1 MQGHKKAQNILHAL
15 RILLKIKK
23 TFGLFMKFAAE
34 EILMNV
40 SLKLRE
46 NFSKGNEFMEW
57 NIGLSIIISEIHLL

>member
-1 MQGHKKAQNILHAL
+1 VQGHKKAQNILHAL

-46 NFSKGNEFMEW
+46 NFSKGNEFME
-57 NIGLSIIISEIHLL
+57 

>member
-1 MQGHKKAQNILHAL
+1 VQGHKKAQNILHAL
-15 RILLKIKK
+15 RILLKIEK

-46 NFSKGNEFMEW
+46 NFSKGNEFME
-57 NIGLSIIISEIHLL
+57 